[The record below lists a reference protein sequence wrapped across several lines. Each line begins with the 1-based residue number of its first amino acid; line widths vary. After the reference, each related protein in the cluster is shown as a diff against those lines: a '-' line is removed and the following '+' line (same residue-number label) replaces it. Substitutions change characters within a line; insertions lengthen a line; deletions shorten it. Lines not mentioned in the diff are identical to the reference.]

1 MAVAEIALRTIL
13 GLVLAIA
20 CISKVRSASAFGEFA
35 SSLADIGWLPGPG
48 RAAAARLIPLLEAL
62 VVVLLAIPATVAFG
76 FGLGALLLA
85 GFTAVTGAEVAN
97 GRRVRCRCFGA
108 SSAPIGPAQI
118 ARNVVLVAV
127 SLAGLAIEPMSH
139 GHATGAALVFAFGL
153 AALAAVALVR
163 WDDLAYLV
171 RTP

>member
-1 MAVAEIALRTIL
+1 MAVVEIALRTIL
-13 GLVLAIA
+13 ALVFAIA
-20 CISKVRSASAFGEFA
+20 FISKVRSASAFGDFA
-35 SSLADIGWLPGPG
+35 SSLGDITWLPRQA
-48 RAAAARLIPLLEAL
+48 RAVTARLIPLLEAA
-62 VVVLLAIPATVAFG
+62 VVVLLVVPATVVLG

-85 GFTAVTGAEVAN
+85 GFTVVTGAEVAN

-108 SSAPIGPAQI
+108 GTAPIGPAQI
-118 ARNVVLVAV
+118 ARNIVLLAE

-139 GHATGAALVFAFGL
+139 GHATGAALVLAFGL
-153 AALAAVALVR
+153 AVLAAVALVR

>member
-1 MAVAEIALRTIL
+1 MAVVEIALRTIL
-13 GLVLAIA
+13 ALVFAVA
-20 CISKVRSASAFGEFA
+20 FISKVRSVSAFGEFA
-35 SSLADIGWLPGPG
+35 GSLADIGWLPGPG
-48 RAAAARLIPLLEAL
+48 RAAAARLIPLLEAA
-62 VVVLLAIPATVAFG
+62 VVVLLAIPATVAVG

-85 GFTAVTGAEVAN
+85 GFTVVTGAEVAN

-118 ARNVVLVAV
+118 ARNVVLVAE
-127 SLAGLAIEPMSH
+127 SFAGLAIEPMSH
-139 GHATGAALVFAFGL
+139 GHATGAALVLAFGL
-153 AALAAVALVR
+153 AVLAAVALVR